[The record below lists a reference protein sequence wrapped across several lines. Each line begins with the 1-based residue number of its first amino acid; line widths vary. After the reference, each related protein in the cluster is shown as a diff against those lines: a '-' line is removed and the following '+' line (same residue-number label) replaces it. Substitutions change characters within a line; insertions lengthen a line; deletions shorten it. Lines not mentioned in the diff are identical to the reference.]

1 MLGQRLAG
9 QRYHIALPLTHL
21 LYSLCPTTIVVL
33 AQYLSDQV
41 HKEVH
46 VSSHIDVQVQT
57 CNDAPGSELR
67 RQRQRDGGSSEN
79 ALGTA
84 CQAGLTPPVFCF
96 FFVWTLNV
104 TIQIFL
110 SSQLYG
116 WYYWILYFSMVYFW
130 TLILNYV
137 YFLLCVIS
145 KDNLSGDFETSFIP
159 RQHK

>member
-67 RQRQRDGGSSEN
+67 RQRQRDGGSMFQFKYSTFKKN
-79 ALGTA
+79 SNIRTGNYNLQPTV
-84 CQAGLTPPVFCF
+84 LNISF
-96 FFVWTLNV
+96 FFKKKER
-104 TIQIFL
+104 TI
-110 SSQLYG
+110 
-116 WYYWILYFSMVYFW
+116 
-130 TLILNYV
+130 LIITIEIYKFAV
-137 YFLLCVIS
+137 PIS
-145 KDNLSGDFETSFIP
+145 V
-159 RQHK
+159 